1 MLMKGLEEHDAEL
14 QQLLDVGDEDR
25 RVVVPIVLWTE
36 STVSSSS
43 GNNHDTDSKVS
54 NKRQFVK
61 VEQLRQELLNAS
73 TSSTASASPRDKNA
87 SSHDPPVLLLLIALE
102 GTWGQARRMSNK
114 LPASVRG
121 LSLSTE
127 EIFGWRRLNDVRHL
141 TPTSPLIPKS
151 IIQPLRKQKT
161 TRNLEGDIVDAGKVC
176 TAEAVVSALLSLS
189 VLNTVEAASLLDI
202 AEQKVKDTAAYQG
215 DVRMLS

>member
-14 QQLLDVGDEDR
+14 QQMLDVGGEDR

-61 VEQLRQELLNAS
+61 VEQLRQELLNA
-73 TSSTASASPRDKNA
+73 STASASPRDKNA

-127 EIFGWRRLNDVRHL
+127 EIFGWRRVDDDRHL